1 MGRQLCENRF
11 DIEACFFTMMP
22 SRMKVES
29 LVSPNLKLKVLIE
42 AIRMVLEIVYDERFV
57 NFYYGEHVDTRLQK
71 NQENTKFES
80 EELISVSG
88 MFYKPAS
95 EDVCGQV
102 FG

>member
-1 MGRQLCENRF
+1 MR
-11 DIEACFFTMMP
+11 
-22 SRMKVES
+22 
-29 LVSPNLKLKVLIE
+29 LK
-42 AIRMVLEIVYDERFV
+42 
-57 NFYYGEHVDTRLQK
+57 K

-88 MFYKPAS
+88 VFYRPAS